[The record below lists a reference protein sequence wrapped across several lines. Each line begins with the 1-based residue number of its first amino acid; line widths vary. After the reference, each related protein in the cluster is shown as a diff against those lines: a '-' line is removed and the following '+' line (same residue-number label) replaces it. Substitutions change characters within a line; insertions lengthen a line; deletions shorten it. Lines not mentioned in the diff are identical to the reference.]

1 MCMFLWNTVGQKG
14 GKHYN
19 IFRYFSSFHAEKKMS
34 KLQIIKVA
42 RFSLIPFVELF

>member
-1 MCMFLWNTVGQKG
+1 MFLWNTVGQKG